1 MGIEHMHSMT
11 RGIVVLS
18 ISLLCYCTSLR
29 AQLSVGPI
37 GGFVNM
43 AQSVKD
49 RKVDDLER
57 SLMGSIIGVEGRYA
71 ITSKARVIMDISRAS
86 RGGSLDTNVGV
97 MGFDGPYHI
106 ETKLNYLF
114 LNLGIDYA
122 LYQISALRVSADAWI
137 GYGLFLDGTQLQE
150 VYKEQGATSAT
161 HTFTKTELASGV
173 AQIGLGASLEYA
185 FSRNWS
191 AHWSTRACETVT
203 NCIGSGLHDPY
214 TILVAIELYVGVDYH
229 F

>member
-1 MGIEHMHSMT
+1 MHCMT
-11 RGIVVLS
+11 RGIVVLG
-18 ISLLCYCTSLR
+18 ISLLFYCNNLQ
-29 AQLSVGPI
+29 AQLSIGPI

-43 AQSVKD
+43 AESVKD
-49 RKVDDLER
+49 RKVDAIER

-86 RGGSLDTNVGV
+86 RGGSLDTSSSVF
-97 MGFDGPYHI
+97 GFDGPYHV

-114 LNLGIDYA
+114 MNLGIDYT
-122 LYQISALRVSADAWI
+122 LYQISALRVSANAWV
-137 GYGLFLDGTQLQE
+137 GYGMFLDGSQLQE
-150 VYKEQGATSAT
+150 VYREQGPTSTT
-161 HTFTKTELASGV
+161 HTFTKTELAPGV

-203 NCIGSGLHDPY
+203 NCIGSGLRDPY